1 MGKFKV
7 KITVS
12 SCQLDSKLYELKF
25 AYSLDDGRFFLQP
38 NENSDL
44 TILAT
49 ATYFS
54 DLVTSQLNLE
64 EGRRNFFVWDNRKIL
79 IEMLNLSEDSVHE
92 IISRIQWIGLNSKYI
107 RTNIEFAGTIP
118 AAH

>member
-12 SCQLDSKLYELKF
+12 PSQLDSELFELKF
-25 AYSLDDGRFFLQP
+25 AYSLDDGKFFVQP
-38 NENSDL
+38 NDNSDI

-54 DLVTSQLNLE
+54 DLITSQLNFE
-64 EGRRNFFVWDNRKIL
+64 EGRRNFFVWDNRKVL
-79 IEMLNLSEDSVHE
+79 TSMVNVSEDSVHE
-92 IISRIQWIGLNSKYI
+92 LISRIQWVGLNSKYI
-107 RTNIEFAGTIP
+107 RTNIEFAGVIP
-118 AAH
+118 TTN